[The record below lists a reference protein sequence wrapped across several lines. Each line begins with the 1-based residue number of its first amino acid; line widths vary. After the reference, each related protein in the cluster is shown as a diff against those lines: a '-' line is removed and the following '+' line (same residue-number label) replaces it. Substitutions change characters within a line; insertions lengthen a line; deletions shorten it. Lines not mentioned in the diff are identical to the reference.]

1 MTSESDLS
9 AEQPDWLPPD
19 VDVSR
24 PNAARVYDVYL
35 GGAHNFQIDREF
47 AKRAKDLLPEVIAMA
62 RMNRAFLQRAVRELT
77 RAGIDQFLDLGS
89 GIPTVGNVHE
99 IAQRINPE
107 AKVVYVDNE
116 AVAVAHSALIL
127 EGNPRAGVV
136 QADVR
141 EPDQV
146 LTAEVTRKL
155 LDFSRPVAVI
165 MCTIIHFVPDSDDP
179 AGVVGAYRDAVAPGS
194 YLALS
199 HATSYSRQ
207 DVESVRAA
215 YSQTANPVTA
225 RTKPQI
231 ERFFD
236 GYELLEP
243 GLVFTQQW
251 RPDHPSDVGDDPE
264 NSGLYAGVGR
274 KL

>member
-1 MTSESDLS
+1 MTSEPDLS

-24 PNAARVYDVYL
+24 PNAARVYDAYL
-35 GGAHNFQIDREF
+35 GGAHNFQIDRDF
-47 AKRAKDLLPEVIAMA
+47 VKRATQLLPEVITMA
-62 RMNRAFLQRAVRELT
+62 RMNRAFLQRAVRELA
-77 RAGIDQFLDLGS
+77 RSGIDQFLDLGS

-127 EGNPRAGVV
+127 EDNPHAGVLN
-136 QADVR
+136 ADVQDL
-141 EPDQV
+141 DQV
-146 LTAEVTRKL
+146 LGDEVTTRL

-165 MCTIIHFVPDSDDP
+165 MCTIIHFVPDADDP
-179 AGVVGAYRDAVAPGS
+179 DAVVRAYKDAVVPGS
-194 YLALS
+194 CLALS

-225 RTKPQI
+225 RTKDQI
-231 ERFFD
+231 ARFFD
-236 GYELLEP
+236 GLEMLEP
-243 GLVFTQQW
+243 GLVFTPQW

-274 KL
+274 KP